1 MQYISNIDC
10 NIYRILDLVGCCKES
25 EIKKYR
31 ESLTGEEKKIYDCCV
46 KILQAE
52 NPKSRSYRLLCDAIH
67 SKTTGQEI
75 EGEICNDF
83 FCSSQVQ
90 ESKLQKIIGQVREV
104 ATSPSSLA
112 TLLQKIEEKPVAKSD
127 LATQFAGVKETEP
140 FNDFMH
146 RIFLTTNEE
155 DHLKVL
161 EELKKEPIHG
171 NTLME
176 MESQGGQAIIGVSGF
191 AALNMVAIR
200 GEEASGD
207 TGKIDTLIII
217 DRSAK
222 VQAFWKA
229 MHDIITSSQTRHE
242 VLDKLDK
249 LVHSEMFEVKDLP
262 GHIKYEPLDGLYK
275 EVTKDLSWLSSTRRF
290 KKIKDIFDSG
300 RFIFKCIDITDE
312 KAMQS
317 LHEALEKS
325 KCVVDTLYVSNI
337 SEYLEPNEFEAYKN
351 GLMKVVNDKTLL
363 VDTAPRDNKN
373 KPLKQRIIPNSLANL
388 DKLAPSPLTLYTK
401 RVKESPPT
409 SMELE

>member
-1 MQYISNIDC
+1 MQNMSSIDSNI
-10 NIYRILDLVGCCKES
+10 YKILDLVGSCKEN

-31 ESLTGEEKKIYDCCV
+31 DNLTEEEKKIYDCCV
-46 KILQAE
+46 KTLQAE
-52 NPKSRSYRLLCDAIH
+52 NPRSRSYKLLLDAIH

-75 EGEICNDF
+75 EGEICGDF
-83 FCSSQVQ
+83 FCSHQVQ
-90 ESKLQKIIGQVREV
+90 ESKLQKMIGQVRD
-104 ATSPSSLA
+104 AAASPACFS
-112 TLLQKIEEKPVAKSD
+112 TLLQKIEEKPVKSD
-127 LATQFAGVKETEP
+127 LAAQFADVKETEP

-155 DHLKVL
+155 DHPKIL

-171 NTLME
+171 NTFME

-200 GEEASGD
+200 GEEASGN

-222 VQAFWKA
+222 VGAFWKA
-229 MHDIITSSQTRHE
+229 MQEIITSSQTRHE
-242 VLDKLDK
+242 VLEKLDK
-249 LVHSEMFEVKDLP
+249 LVHSEMFAVKDLP
-262 GHIKYEPLDGLYK
+262 SNIKYEPLDDLHK

-290 KKIKDIFDSG
+290 KKVKDIFDSG

-312 KAMQS
+312 QAMQS
-317 LHEALEKS
+317 LQEALEKS

-337 SEYLEPNEFEAYKN
+337 SEYLEPSEFEAYKN
-351 GLMKVVNDKTLL
+351 GLMKVIDDKTLL
-363 VDTAPRDNKN
+363 VDTAPRDHKD
-373 KPLKQRIIPNSLANL
+373 KPLKQRVIKNSMANL

-401 RVKESPPT
+401 RVKESSPT
-409 SMELE
+409 NE